1 MAMSYQ
7 EARRIRETSLKDLI
21 LRNVDRGQGAFGAV
35 GSALAERLNPS
46 KRFAAKVTGIK
57 ERFDP
62 INIAKKLTGN
72 VGAALVGRM
81 MGRSQEDIR
90 YFSGRGRLGSYRG
103 ITQDND
109 LDNLLPAVY
118 TKVNE
123 GQKQK
128 MKKGDSVADV
138 LSKLYNLMKRN
149 YRNEENRRELDI
161 NFKFKEQKK
170 KDKRHKELIKAIT
183 GLKYNQA
190 VGTAKREEG
199 ENIFEH
205 VAQKIKDVVEKVGKM
220 ITAAIAG
227 ALLLVKDLI
236 ATAIGV
242 AMAGIKGLLDFV
254 GELKKLFPKGI
265 ALLAD
270 IIKWFGRA
278 RGLGPALLGIASLAA
293 LAYTIYELSTALQD
307 KATDL
312 GGTEVG
318 KMEALQQ
325 QQEAVGGLDESAI
338 FAMTSQAGVQE
349 SPIDIKKRIIREFQ
363 TDIQEYLA
371 PEGYFKIKEDGD
383 GRFYFK
389 NSADKAPPKELL
401 DEAKIYAQSQQ
412 NERIKNGEKKK
423 IQDIAPGTSMLVE
436 PSDAR
441 GGQGSSLA
449 SENDSRRTDLKKTP
463 DIKTTAGGA
472 AMVSPHI
479 KKASTAL
486 PDTGAG
492 SGQGMARMIDYAA
505 QQEPTG
511 ASFGVRPHGVP
522 KAQMQQSAAQMQQSA
537 ATPIPPQANP
547 ISQRALNS
555 MNEHNE
561 LIYKD
566 MMPKLVNIDNSKTIM
581 SPGGA
586 SNKVIFDTS
595 VNVRSEDSTL
605 NKVSNKNA
613 RAW

>member
-1 MAMSYQ
+1 
-7 EARRIRETSLKDLI
+7 
-21 LRNVDRGQGAFGAV
+21 
-35 GSALAERLNPS
+35 
-46 KRFAAKVTGIK
+46 
-57 ERFDP
+57 
-62 INIAKKLTGN
+62 
-72 VGAALVGRM
+72 
-81 MGRSQEDIR
+81 
-90 YFSGRGRLGSYRG
+90 
-103 ITQDND
+103 
-109 LDNLLPAVY
+109 
-118 TKVNE
+118 
-123 GQKQK
+123 
-128 MKKGDSVADV
+128 
-138 LSKLYNLMKRN
+138 
-149 YRNEENRRELDI
+149 
-161 NFKFKEQKK
+161 
-170 KDKRHKELIKAIT
+170 
-183 GLKYNQA
+183 
-190 VGTAKREEG
+190 
-199 ENIFEH
+199 
-205 VAQKIKDVVEKVGKM
+205 
-220 ITAAIAG
+220 
-227 ALLLVKDLI
+227 
-236 ATAIGV
+236 
-242 AMAGIKGLLDFV
+242 
-254 GELKKLFPKGI
+254 
-265 ALLAD
+265 
-270 IIKWFGRA
+270 
-278 RGLGPALLGIASLAA
+278 
-293 LAYTIYELSTALQD
+293 
-307 KATDL
+307 
-312 GGTEVG
+312 
-318 KMEALQQ
+318 
-325 QQEAVGGLDESAI
+325 LDESAI

-383 GRFYFK
+383 GKFYFK
-389 NSADKAPPKELL
+389 NSEDKAPPKELL

-449 SENDSRRTDLKKTP
+449 AENDSRRTDLKKTP
-463 DIKTTAGGA
+463 DIITTAGGA